1 MPRQGR
7 RQGVP
12 FMLMFISRAI
22 AFLALAL
29 VPLTSATAQEDDAK
43 IVASVPTEVADIATG
58 GSWSADKQGGFYR
71 AFVIMNGNQE
81 TFSARVFLQWLALSE
96 TNPIPTV
103 VATVPIKEVN
113 VQKLAN
119 ASIEIEGEESKD
131 NEITIVVSSYDFDAD
146 KDINLFV
153 KGTAPGK
160 YTMAKAPKRAA
171 TSPAPAPATNVPKDD

>member
-1 MPRQGR
+1 
-7 RQGVP
+7 
-12 FMLMFISRAI
+12 MLKSISRSI

-29 VPLTSATAQEDDAK
+29 IPLSSATAQEDDAK
-43 IVASVPTEVADIATG
+43 IVASVPTEVADIVTG

-113 VQKLAN
+113 DQKLAN

-131 NEITIVVSSYDFDAD
+131 NEITIVVSSYFEAD

-160 YTMAKAPKRAA
+160 YAMAKTPKRAA
-171 TSPAPAPATNVPKDD
+171 SSAAPVPATNVPKDD

>member
-1 MPRQGR
+1 
-7 RQGVP
+7 
-12 FMLMFISRAI
+12 MLKSISRAI
-22 AFLALAL
+22 AFLTLAL
-29 VPLTSATAQEDDAK
+29 VPLTSASAQEDDAK
-43 IVASVPTEVADIATG
+43 IVAGVPTEVADIVTG

-71 AFVIMNGNQE
+71 AFVIMNGTQE

-96 TNPIPTV
+96 TTPIPTV

-113 VQKLAN
+113 DQKLAN

-131 NEITIVVSSYDFDAD
+131 NEITIVVSSYDFEAD

-171 TSPAPAPATNVPKDD
+171 PPSAPPPATNVPKDD

>member
-1 MPRQGR
+1 
-7 RQGVP
+7 
-12 FMLMFISRAI
+12 MLKSISRAI
-22 AFLALAL
+22 AFLMLAL
-29 VPLTSATAQEDDAK
+29 VPLTSASAQEDDAK
-43 IVASVPTEVADIATG
+43 IVAGVPTEVADIVTG

-71 AFVIMNGNQE
+71 AFVIMNGTQE

-96 TNPIPTV
+96 TTPIPTV

-113 VQKLAN
+113 DQKLAN
-119 ASIEIEGEESKD
+119 ASIEIEGEDSKD
-131 NEITIVVSSYDFDAD
+131 NEITIVVSSYDFEAD

-171 TSPAPAPATNVPKDD
+171 PASAPLPATNVPKDD